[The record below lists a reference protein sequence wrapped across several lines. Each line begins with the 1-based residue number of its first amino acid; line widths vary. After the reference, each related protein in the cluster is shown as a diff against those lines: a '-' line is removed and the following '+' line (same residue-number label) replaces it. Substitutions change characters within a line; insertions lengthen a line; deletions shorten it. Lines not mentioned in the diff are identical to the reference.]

1 MVCAGYFKFKN
12 STGGKMKKAVATLMI
27 TALAGA
33 FNPAIAQERREF
45 DELRSTTYELI
56 NLLVDEGIL
65 SRAKADLLIREA
77 NRRTEE
83 AKQKAVESK
92 ATESKVVRVPYV
104 PQTVRDQIRDEIKQ
118 DIVAEA
124 KASGWGNPGAL
135 PEWMDRI
142 SFEGD
147 IRLRYQGDRYPPDN
161 APAFA
166 FPAGQD
172 ITNTTEDRDRFA
184 VRARLGMKLKFSDW
198 LTGGMRLTT
207 GNTTTPVSTNQTLG
221 NSFNKYSM
229 VLDQA
234 YVRADPT
241 EWLTISGG
249 RIPNPWFST
258 ELVWDEDV
266 NFDGVA
272 ATYKPRFNES
282 VNGFLTVG
290 AFPLQEVSDS
300 TTTLAK
306 DKWLVGV
313 QGGMAWN
320 LPHNSNVKVGLALY
334 NFKNIEGIR
343 NTGATTFYDLTAPQ
357 FRQKGNSLFDITGL
371 GTGALY
377 GLTANFKELN
387 LTAAYDIARFDPV
400 HVVLTGDFVKN
411 IGYDSAEISQRTGLA
426 APDPETKGYY
436 TRVMVGMPRLRSQ
449 GDWQAHLGY
458 KYLERDAVVDAYT
471 DSDFHLGGTNAKG
484 FIIGGSYGLGS
495 NSWMSLRWMSSTQI
509 SGAPLSID
517 VMQLD
522 FNARF

>member
-1 MVCAGYFKFKN
+1 MN
-12 STGGKMKKAVATLMI
+12 KAVAILMI
-27 TALAGA
+27 MLLAGA
-33 FNPAIAQERREF
+33 VNSAAAQDRK
-45 DELRSTTYELI
+45 ELEELQSTTFELI
-56 NLLVDEGIL
+56 NLLVDEGVL

-77 NRRTEE
+77 SKRADV
-83 AKQKAVESK
+83 AKQKAVEAK
-92 ATESKVVRVPYV
+92 AADSKVVRVPYV

-124 KASGWGNPGAL
+124 KAGGWGNPGAL

-147 IRLRYQGDRYPPDN
+147 IRLRYQGDRFQKDN
-161 APAFA
+161 APPFA

-172 ITNTTEDRDRFA
+172 ISNTTEDRDRFA
-184 VRARLGMKLKFSDW
+184 VRARLGLNLKFSDW

-234 YVRADPT
+234 YVRADPV

-249 RIPNPWFST
+249 RMPNPWFST
-258 ELVWDEDV
+258 DLVWDEDI

-272 ATYKPRFNES
+272 VTFKPRFTDTL
-282 VNGFLTVG
+282 NGFLTIG

-306 DKWLVGV
+306 DKWLTGI
-313 QGGMAWN
+313 QGGLSWA
-320 LPHNSNVKVGLALY
+320 LPHNSNFKFGVGIY
-334 NFKNIEGIR
+334 NFQNIEGIR

-377 GLTANFKELN
+377 GLAANFKELN

-400 HVVLTGDFVKN
+400 HVVMTGDFVKN
-411 IGYDSAEISQRTGLA
+411 IGYDSAEISQRTGIA
-426 APDPETKGYY
+426 APEPETKGYY
-436 TRVMVGMPRLRSQ
+436 ARVLVGMPRLRGR
-449 GDWQAHLGY
+449 GDWQTHLGY

-484 FIIGGSYGLGS
+484 FILGGSYGVGN